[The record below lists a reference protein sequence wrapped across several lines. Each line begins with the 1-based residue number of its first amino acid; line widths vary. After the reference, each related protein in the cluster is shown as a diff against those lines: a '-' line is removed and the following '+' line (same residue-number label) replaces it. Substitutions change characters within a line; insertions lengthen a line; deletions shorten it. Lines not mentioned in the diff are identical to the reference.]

1 MAGENRV
8 LIPPPIISKTV
19 WLKNQ
24 DDEAFIR
31 TEDSELWQRTYA
43 HSTSII
49 FPNRYYFI
57 EIESLAFLQ
66 KRDI

>member
-1 MAGENRV
+1 M
-8 LIPPPIISKTV
+8 SKTV

-31 TEDSELWQRTYA
+31 AEDSELWQRTYA

>member
-8 LIPPPIISKTV
+8 LIPPIISKTV

-31 TEDSELWQRTYA
+31 AEDSELWQRTYA